1 MTPIHHSF
9 ELLGWHEPVIV
20 AVFWLVGLFA
30 AVLGVLAATIFA
42 RW

>member
-20 AVFWLVGLFA
+20 AVFWLAGAVAAILGVFA
-30 AVLGVLAATIFA
+30 AMIFA